1 MFRRIAILGTGLIG
15 GSFGLALRK
24 HVPEARVIGWDR
36 PEVLRQAS
44 TIGAI
49 QEQNED
55 LPAAVRDADLVYLA
69 LPIGVTLDLLPT
81 IARFVEA
88 QALVTDACST
98 KTVLCRSAAAHFSG
112 NARFLGG
119 HPMAGR
125 EVSGIANADAELFRG
140 AKYALIGTE
149 GDSDPRVVKL
159 AALLRQVGAVPV
171 WLDAES
177 HDRGVAYISHLPQIL
192 SVALGALLNHQT
204 DEKTGLPLALA
215 GPGLRDALRLAGSP
229 YSIWRDICLTNREQ
243 IDSALESMIQQL
255 DHLRTHLQD
264 RALED
269 EFEAANELYKK
280 LRALQ

>member
-24 HVPEARVIGWDR
+24 HTPDTRVIGWDR

-177 HDRGVAYISHLPQIL
+177 HDRAVAYVSHLPQL
-192 SVALGALLNHQT
+192 LAVALGAALQQT
-204 DEKTGLPLALA
+204 TSQGESPLALA

-229 YSIWRDICLTNREQ
+229 YPLWRDICLTNREE
-243 IDSALESMIQQL
+243 ISRALESIIHQL

-264 RALED
+264 RALEN
-269 EFEAANELYKK
+269 EFEVANELYKK
-280 LRALQ
+280 LRGLQ